1 MFNSFNSFN
10 NFTFEY
16 PYILFLIVL
25 FIICS
30 IFCKAKTPTYLIP
43 HLNIFQFANQKSM
56 FVINILKYFVIVFS
70 IIALASP
77 IKINDTILLKNN
89 GINIL
94 LNLDASGSM
103 KERDLDE
110 TYSKNRFEVVKEI
123 VKDFMDKRVADNI
136 GIVLFGDSVLIAS
149 PLSFDKNAQKQIID
163 YLDVEMAGQKTA
175 LIDSLASSIN
185 ILKDKKA
192 KSNIIILLS
201 DGEDNASKIPL
212 DVVIKLLNKYNIKA
226 YTIGIGNFNK
236 DILYTIAKESNAK
249 AYTAM
254 SKDDLTL
261 IYEDI
266 NKLEK
271 SQIDQNKIVLK
282 DYLFFYPLFLAVLS
296 LILLIYLRNKE

>member
-1 MFNSFNSFN
+1 MFN
-10 NFTFEY
+10 NFSFEY
-16 PYILFLIVL
+16 PYFLLLIVL

-43 HLNIFQFANQKSM
+43 HLDIFQFSNRKSM
-56 FVINILKYFVIVFS
+56 IFLNALKYLVIIFS

-77 IKINDTILLKNN
+77 VKINDTILLKND

-103 KERDLDE
+103 KERDLDK
-110 TYSKNRFEVVKEI
+110 THSKNRFEVVKEI

-136 GIVLFGDSVLIAS
+136 GIILFGDSILIAS
-149 PLSFDKNAQKQIID
+149 PLSFDKDSQKQIID
-163 YLDVEMAGQKTA
+163 YLDVEMAGKRTA

-185 ILKDKKA
+185 ILKNQKA

-226 YTIGIGNFNK
+226 YTIGIGDFNK
-236 DILYTIAKESNAK
+236 NILYKIAKESNAK
-249 AYTAM
+249 SYTAL
-254 SKDDLTL
+254 SREDLSL

-266 NKLEK
+266 NNLEK
-271 SQIDQNKIVLK
+271 SKIDQNKIILK
-282 DYLFFYPLFLAVLS
+282 DYLFFYPLFFAILS
-296 LILLIYLRNKE
+296 LILLIYLKNKE

>member
-1 MFNSFNSFN
+1 MYN

-16 PYILFLIVL
+16 PYFLLVIVL

-30 IFCKAKTPTYLIP
+30 IYCKAKTPTYLIP
-43 HLNIFQFANQKSM
+43 HLNIFKFANQKSM
-56 FVINILKYFVIVFS
+56 IFINSLKYLVIIFS
-70 IIALASP
+70 ILALASP
-77 IKINDTILLKNN
+77 VKINDTILLKND
-89 GINIL
+89 GVNIL

-110 TYSKNRFEVVKEI
+110 NYSKNRFEVVKDI

-149 PLSFDKNAQKQIID
+149 PLSFDKDAQKQIID

-175 LIDSLASSIN
+175 LIDSIAASIN
-185 ILKDKKA
+185 ILKNQKA

-201 DGEDNASKIPL
+201 DGVDNASNIPL

-226 YTIGIGNFNK
+226 YTIGIGNFNNEV
-236 DILYTIAKESNAK
+236 LYKIANESNAK
-249 AYTAM
+249 AYKAM
-254 SKDDLTL
+254 SKEDLAL

-271 SQIDQNKIVLK
+271 SQIDQNKIILK
-282 DYLFFYPLFLAVLS
+282 DYLFFYPLFFAILF

>member
-1 MFNSFNSFN
+1 MYN

-16 PYILFLIVL
+16 PYFLLLIVL

-30 IFCKAKTPTYLIP
+30 IYCRAKTPTYLIP
-43 HLNIFQFANQKSM
+43 HLDIFRFANQKSM
-56 FVINILKYFVIVFS
+56 IFINSLKYLVIIFS
-70 IIALASP
+70 IISLASP
-77 IKINDTILLKNN
+77 VKINDTIVLKND

-149 PLSFDKNAQKQIID
+149 PLSFDKDAQKQIID

-175 LIDSLASSIN
+175 LIDSIASSIN
-185 ILKDKKA
+185 ILKNKKA

-201 DGEDNASKIPL
+201 DGEDNASNIPL

-226 YTIGIGNFNK
+226 YTIGIGNFNNEV
-236 DILYTIAKESNAK
+236 LYKIANESKAK
-249 AYTAM
+249 AYKAL

-271 SQIDQNKIVLK
+271 SDIDQNKIILK
-282 DYLFFYPLFLAVLS
+282 DYLFFYPLFFAVLS
-296 LILLIYLRNKE
+296 LLLLIYLKNKE

>member
-1 MFNSFNSFN
+1 MIFINS
-10 NFTFEY
+10 
-16 PYILFLIVL
+16 
-25 FIICS
+25 
-30 IFCKAKTPTYLIP
+30 
-43 HLNIFQFANQKSM
+43 
-56 FVINILKYFVIVFS
+56 LKYLVIIFS
-70 IIALASP
+70 ILALASP
-77 IKINDTILLKNN
+77 VKINDTILLKND
-89 GINIL
+89 GVNIL

-110 TYSKNRFEVVKEI
+110 NYSKNRFEVVKDI

-149 PLSFDKNAQKQIID
+149 PLSFDKDAQKQIID

-175 LIDSLASSIN
+175 LIDSIAASIN
-185 ILKDKKA
+185 ILKNQKA

-201 DGEDNASKIPL
+201 DGVDNASNIPL

-226 YTIGIGNFNK
+226 YTIGIGNFNNEV
-236 DILYTIAKESNAK
+236 LYKIANESNAK
-249 AYTAM
+249 AYKAM
-254 SKDDLTL
+254 SKEDLAL

-271 SQIDQNKIVLK
+271 SQIDQNKIILK
-282 DYLFFYPLFLAVLS
+282 DYLFFYPLFFAILF

>member
-1 MFNSFNSFN
+1 MYN

-16 PYILFLIVL
+16 PYFLLLIVL

-30 IFCKAKTPTYLIP
+30 IYCKAKTPTYLIP
-43 HLNIFQFANQKSM
+43 HLNIFKFANQKSM
-56 FVINILKYFVIVFS
+56 IFINSLKYLVIIFS
-70 IIALASP
+70 ILALASP
-77 IKINDTILLKNN
+77 VKINDTILLKND
-89 GINIL
+89 GVNIL

-110 TYSKNRFEVVKEI
+110 NYSKNRFEVVKDI

-149 PLSFDKNAQKQIID
+149 PLSFDKDAQKQIID

-175 LIDSLASSIN
+175 LIDSIAASIN
-185 ILKDKKA
+185 ILKNQKA

-201 DGEDNASKIPL
+201 DGVDNASNIPL

-226 YTIGIGNFNK
+226 YTIGIGNFNNEV
-236 DILYTIAKESNAK
+236 LYKIANESNAK
-249 AYTAM
+249 AYKAM
-254 SKDDLTL
+254 SKEDLAL

-271 SQIDQNKIVLK
+271 SQIDQNKIILK
-282 DYLFFYPLFLAVLS
+282 DYLFFYPLFFAILF

>member
-110 TYSKNRFEVVKEI
+110 TYSKNRFDVVKEI
-123 VKDFMDKRVADNI
+123 VKEFMDKRVADNI

-254 SKDDLTL
+254 SKEDLTL

-282 DYLFFYPLFLAVLS
+282 DYLFFYPLFLAILS

>member
-123 VKDFMDKRVADNI
+123 VKEFMDKRVADNI

-254 SKDDLTL
+254 SKEDLTL

>member
-1 MFNSFNSFN
+1 MFN

-16 PYILFLIVL
+16 PYFLLLILL
-25 FIICS
+25 FVICS
-30 IFCKAKTPTYLIP
+30 FYCKAKNPSYLIP
-43 HLNIFQFANQKSM
+43 HLNIFQLANEKSM
-56 FVINILKYFVIVFS
+56 LFINILKYCAIIFS

-77 IKINDTILLKNN
+77 IKINDTIMLKNN
-89 GINIL
+89 GINII

-103 KERDLDE
+103 KEQDLDE
-110 TYSKNRFEVVKEI
+110 NSSKNRFEVVKEI

-136 GIVLFGDSVLIAS
+136 GVVLFGDSVLIAS
-149 PLSFDKNAQKQIID
+149 PLSFDKDAQKQIID

-185 ILKDKKA
+185 ILKNQKA

-212 DVVIKLLNKYNIKA
+212 DVVIKLIKKYKIKV
-226 YTIGIGNFNK
+226 
-236 DILYTIAKESNAK
+236 YTIAIGNANKNLLKTLALESNAQYY
-249 AYTAM
+249 YTT
-254 SKDDLTL
+254 SKTGLEI
-261 IYEDI
+261 IYQDI

-282 DYLFFYPLFLAVLS
+282 DYLFFYPLFFAVIS

>member
-1 MFNSFNSFN
+1 MFN

-16 PYILFLIVL
+16 PYFFLLILL
-25 FIICS
+25 FVICS
-30 IFCKAKTPTYLIP
+30 FYCKAKNPSYLIP
-43 HLNIFQFANQKSM
+43 HLNIFQLANQKSM
-56 FVINILKYFVIVFS
+56 LFINILKYCVIIFS

-77 IKINDTILLKNN
+77 VKINDTIMLKND

-103 KERDLDE
+103 KEQDLDE
-110 TYSKNRFEVVKEI
+110 NHSKNRFEVVKEI

-136 GIVLFGDSVLIAS
+136 GVVLFGDSVLIAS
-149 PLSFDKNAQKQIID
+149 PLSFDKDAQKQIID

-185 ILKDKKA
+185 ILKNKKA

-201 DGEDNASKIPL
+201 DGEDNASNIPL

-236 DILYTIAKESNAK
+236 NVLYTIAKESNAK
-249 AYTAM
+249 SYTAL
-254 SKDDLTL
+254 SKDDLSL

-271 SQIDQNKIVLK
+271 SEVEQNKIVLK
-282 DYLFFYPLFLAVLS
+282 DYLFFYPLFFAILC
-296 LILLIYLRNKE
+296 LILLIYLKNKE

>member
-1 MFNSFNSFN
+1 MYS

-16 PYILFLIVL
+16 PYFLLLIVL

-30 IFCKAKTPTYLIP
+30 IYCKAKTPTYLIP
-43 HLNIFQFANQKSM
+43 HLNIFQFASQKSM
-56 FVINILKYFVIVFS
+56 FLINILKFFVIIFS

-77 IKINDTILLKNN
+77 IKINDTIMLKNN

-103 KERDLDE
+103 KEQDLDNNH
-110 TYSKNRFEVVKEI
+110 SKNRFEVVKEI
-123 VKDFMDKRVADNI
+123 VKEFMNKRVADNI
-136 GIVLFGDSVLIAS
+136 GVVLFGDSVLIAS
-149 PLSFDKNAQKQIID
+149 PLSFDKEAQKQIID

-175 LIDSLASSIN
+175 LIDSLAASIN
-185 ILKDKKA
+185 ILKEQKA

-212 DVVIKLLNKYNIKA
+212 DVIIKLLNKYNIKA
-226 YTIGIGNFNK
+226 YTIGIGNFNQN
-236 DILYTIAKESNAK
+236 ILYKISKESNAK
-249 AYTAM
+249 SYTAM
-254 SKDDLTL
+254 SKEDLVM

-271 SQIDQNKIVLK
+271 SEIDQNKIILK
-282 DYLFFYPLFLAVLS
+282 DYLFFYPLFIAILS

>member
-56 FVINILKYFVIVFS
+56 FVINILKYLVIIFS

-77 IKINDTILLKNN
+77 VKINDTLILKNN

-103 KERDLDE
+103 KEQDLDND
-110 TYSKNRFEVVKEI
+110 YSKNRFDVVKEI
-123 VKDFMDKRVADNI
+123 VKEFMDKRVADNI

-254 SKDDLTL
+254 SKEDLTL

>member
-1 MFNSFNSFN
+1 MFNSYN

-16 PYILFLIVL
+16 PYFLLLIVL
-25 FIICS
+25 FIVCS
-30 IFCKAKTPTYLIP
+30 IYCKAKTPTYFIP

-56 FVINILKYFVIVFS
+56 IVINILKYLVIVFS

-94 LNLDASGSM
+94 LNIDASGSM
-103 KERDLDE
+103 KERDLDAN
-110 TYSKNRFEVVKEI
+110 YSKNRFEVVKEI
-123 VKDFMDKRVADNI
+123 VKDFIDKRVADNI

-149 PLSFDKNAQKQIID
+149 PLSFDKDAQKQILD

-175 LIDSLASSIN
+175 IIDSLASSVN
-185 ILKDKKA
+185 ILKNQNA

-201 DGEDNASKIPL
+201 DGEDNSSKILL

-226 YTIGIGNFNK
+226 YTIGIGNFNQN
-236 DILYTIAKESNAK
+236 ILYEISKKSNARS
-249 AYTAM
+249 YTAM
-254 SKDDLTL
+254 SKEDLIL

-271 SQIDQNKIVLK
+271 SQIDQNKIILK
-282 DYLFFYPLFLAVLS
+282 DYLFFYPLFFAILS
-296 LILLIYLRNKE
+296 LILLIYLKNKE

>member
-1 MFNSFNSFN
+1 MYS

-16 PYILFLIVL
+16 PYFLLLIIL

-30 IFCKAKTPTYLIP
+30 IYCKAKTPTYLIP
-43 HLNIFQFANQKSM
+43 HLNIYQFANQKSM
-56 FVINILKYFVIVFS
+56 FLINILKFLVIIFS

-77 IKINDTILLKNN
+77 IKIKDTIMLKKN

-103 KERDLDE
+103 KEQDLDNND
-110 TYSKNRFEVVKEI
+110 SKNRFDVVKEI
-123 VKDFMDKRVADNI
+123 VKDFMDKRTADNI

-149 PLSFDKNAQKQIID
+149 PLSFDKDSQKQIID
-163 YLDVEMAGQKTA
+163 YLDVEMAGQRTA

-185 ILKDKKA
+185 ILKNQRA

-201 DGEDNASKIPL
+201 DGEDNSSKVPL
-212 DVVIKLLNKYNIKA
+212 DVVLKLLNKYNIKA
-226 YTIGIGNFNK
+226 YTIGIGDFNK
-236 DILYTIAKESNAK
+236 SILNKIAKESNAK
-249 AYTAM
+249 SYTAL
-254 SKDDLTL
+254 SKKDLIL

-271 SQIDQNKIVLK
+271 SKIDQNKIILK
-282 DYLFFYPLFLAVLS
+282 DFLFFYPLFFAILS
-296 LILLIYLRNKE
+296 LILLIYLKNKE

>member
-1 MFNSFNSFN
+1 MYN

-16 PYILFLIVL
+16 PYFLLLIVL

-30 IFCKAKTPTYLIP
+30 IYCKAKTPTYLIP
-43 HLNIFQFANQKSM
+43 HLNIFKFANQKSM
-56 FVINILKYFVIVFS
+56 IFINSLKYLVIIFS
-70 IIALASP
+70 ILALASP
-77 IKINDTILLKNN
+77 VKINDTILLKND
-89 GINIL
+89 GVNIL

-110 TYSKNRFEVVKEI
+110 NYSKNRFEVVKDI

-149 PLSFDKNAQKQIID
+149 PLSFDKDAQKQIID

-175 LIDSLASSIN
+175 LIDSIAASIN
-185 ILKDKKA
+185 ILKNQKA

-201 DGEDNASKIPL
+201 DGVDNASNIPL

-226 YTIGIGNFNK
+226 YTIGIGNFNNEV
-236 DILYTIAKESNAK
+236 LYKIANESNAK
-249 AYTAM
+249 AYKAM
-254 SKDDLTL
+254 SKEDLAL

-271 SQIDQNKIVLK
+271 SQIDQNKIILK
-282 DYLFFYPLFLAVLS
+282 DYLFFYPLFLAILF

>member
-1 MFNSFNSFN
+1 MYN

-16 PYILFLIVL
+16 PYFLLVIVL

-30 IFCKAKTPTYLIP
+30 IYCKAKTPTYLIP
-43 HLNIFQFANQKSM
+43 HLNIFKFANQKSM
-56 FVINILKYFVIVFS
+56 IFINILKYFVIIFS
-70 IIALASP
+70 ILALASP
-77 IKINDTILLKNN
+77 VKINDTILLKND
-89 GINIL
+89 GVNIL

-110 TYSKNRFEVVKEI
+110 NYSKNRFEVVKDI
-123 VKDFMDKRVADNI
+123 VKDFMDKRVTDNI

-149 PLSFDKNAQKQIID
+149 PLSFDKDAQKQIID

-175 LIDSLASSIN
+175 LIDSIAASIN
-185 ILKDKKA
+185 ILKNQKA

-201 DGEDNASKIPL
+201 DGVDNASNIPL

-226 YTIGIGNFNK
+226 YTIGIGNFNNEV
-236 DILYTIAKESNAK
+236 LYKIANESNAK
-249 AYTAM
+249 AYKAM
-254 SKDDLTL
+254 SKEDLAL

-271 SQIDQNKIVLK
+271 SQIDQNKIILK
-282 DYLFFYPLFLAVLS
+282 DYLFFYPLFLAILF

>member
-1 MFNSFNSFN
+1 MFSNI
-10 NFTFEY
+10 TFEY
-16 PYILFLIVL
+16 PYFLLLIILFV
-25 FIICS
+25 ICS
-30 IFCKAKTPTYLIP
+30 IYCKAKTPTYLIP

-56 FVINILKYFVIVFS
+56 FVINILKYIVIIFS

-77 IKINDTILLKNN
+77 IKINDTIMLKNN

-103 KERDLDE
+103 KEQDLDNN
-110 TYSKNRFEVVKEI
+110 YSKNRFEVVKEI
-123 VKDFMDKRVADNI
+123 VKEFMSKRVADNI
-136 GIVLFGDSVLIAS
+136 GVVLFGDSVLIAS
-149 PLSFDKNAQKQIID
+149 PLSFDKEAQKQIID

-175 LIDSLASSIN
+175 LIDSIAASIN
-185 ILKDKKA
+185 ILKNQKA

-201 DGEDNASKIPL
+201 DGVDNASNIPL

-226 YTIGIGNFNK
+226 YTIGIGNFNNEV
-236 DILYTIAKESNAK
+236 LYKIANESNAK
-249 AYTAM
+249 AYKAM
-254 SKDDLTL
+254 SKEDLAL

-271 SQIDQNKIVLK
+271 SQIDQNKIILK
-282 DYLFFYPLFLAVLS
+282 DYLFFYPLFFAILF